1 MTVVANMFSVPLG
14 ILFGADVSSWHSP
27 AGHVT
32 SELKARVYLSLPLP
46 STFASA
52 CPVFVHFLSAIA
64 SARDDRLLTGDAPS
78 FANRSLIAAYIGNI
92 VGALFVALPALY
104 FFGAEYREAVRL
116 RTVEA
121 GEVEVVN
128 QNSTRTGSTYEDEAK
143 RA

>member
-1 MTVVANMFSVPLG
+1 MLTVIP
-14 ILFGADVSSWHSP
+14 P
-27 AGHVT
+27 
-32 SELKARVYLSLPLP
+32 
-46 STFASA
+46 
-52 CPVFVHFLSAIA
+52 CPH
-64 SARDDRLLTGDAPS
+64 
-78 FANRSLIAAYIGNI
+78 RSLIAAYLGNI
-92 VGALFVALPALY
+92 VGALLVGLPALY